1 MLLQEHLFS
10 ELCVLFFL
18 NTLRYNFKTNKMC
31 YFMGDSSMHFD
42 KLMCALSH
50 FSHVWFCATL
60 WTIASQAPLSMGFS
74 RQECW
79 SGLPRPPPGDL
90 PDPGIKP
97 TSLTSSALAGESSTT
112 SVTWEAIPKMF
123 PCVPGWK
130 TAFPHFQ
137 PLTASDLLCVFL
149 VLPFPICYVRGIIK
163 YCSLLSLASFN

>member
-1 MLLQEHLFS
+1 MWKVALRRKQSTHLYNYVIMLLQEHLFS

-97 TSLTSSALAGESSTT
+97 ASLTSPALASGFYITGA
-112 SVTWEAIPKMF
+112 TWEA
-123 PCVPGWK
+123 
-130 TAFPHFQ
+130 
-137 PLTASDLLCVFL
+137 
-149 VLPFPICYVRGIIK
+149 
-163 YCSLLSLASFN
+163 LSHTHSPTKLNK

>member
-1 MLLQEHLFS
+1 MWKVALRRKQSTHLYNYVIMLLQEHLFS

-79 SGLPRPPPGDL
+79 SGLPRPPPG
-90 PDPGIKP
+90 G
-97 TSLTSSALAGESSTT
+97 SSWCRDQPHISYISCTGRQVLYHFCHLGS
-112 SVTWEAIPKMF
+112 
-123 PCVPGWK
+123 PCIG
-130 TAFPHFQ
+130 
-137 PLTASDLLCVFL
+137 
-149 VLPFPICYVRGIIK
+149 PI
-163 YCSLLSLASFN
+163 AD